1 MTVKFVPHEKAIR
14 DALSGLLFRDCE
26 ITQGAPVVH
35 SATSLATT
43 AVYVDDQLGTA
54 AVISFDLD
62 LSAYAGAAI
71 GLIPP
76 GGAQAA
82 IEDRELSPSVKENLD
97 EVLNVLASLFNAK
110 DEPHVRLYQ
119 TFGLTDL
126 PPNDVMK
133 ILGTIGRRTDL
144 KVAVAGYG
152 SGRMS
157 TILV

>member
-1 MTVKFVPHEKAIR
+1 MIA
-14 DALSGLLFRDCE
+14 
-26 ITQGAPVVH
+26 
-35 SATSLATT
+35 
-43 AVYVDDQLGTA
+43 
-54 AVISFDLD
+54 FDLE

-126 PPNDVMK
+126 PPNDVMQ
-133 ILGTIGRRTDL
+133 ILGTIGRRSDL
-144 KVAVAGYG
+144 TVSVAGYG